1 MQITA
6 DAEMTKLSTEELE
19 KYIDPR
25 YEAEAPQVEL
35 NALETQ
41 YAQRV
46 SEDDLNMTEDEPNMS
61 EEIGPNGGNLELGL
75 IEMYRR
81 YLQPQGQRD
90 GLMDNEDI
98 IGNIR
103 ANLEDAGFKSGGLKK
118 VSDKE
123 VLAAAKDLYEYKKSL
138 IVRYKSKNKI
148 INIPNRLKGLFSL
161 ERTRS

>member
-6 DAEMTKLSTEELE
+6 NAEMTKLSTKELE
-19 KYIDPR
+19 KYIDSR
-25 YEAEAPQVEL
+25 YEAEAHQAEL
-35 NALETQ
+35 DALETE

-46 SEDDLNMTEDEPNMS
+46 SEDDLAMTEDEPNMS
-61 EEIGPNGGNLELGL
+61 EEIGPNGGNLEEGL

-90 GLMDNEDI
+90 GLMDNKDI

-103 ANLEDAGFKSGGLKK
+103 ANLKDAGFKSGGLKK

-123 VLAAAKDLYEYKKSL
+123 ALAAAKDLYEHRRDL
-138 IVRYKSKNKI
+138 ISKYKSKNKLS
-148 INIPNRLKGLFSL
+148 NIPGNLRGILK
-161 ERTRS
+161 

>member
-6 DAEMTKLSTEELE
+6 NAEMGQLSTTELE
-19 KYIDPR
+19 KYIDSR
-25 YEAEAPQVEL
+25 YEAEAPQAEL
-35 NALETQ
+35 NALETE

-46 SEDDLNMTEDEPNMS
+46 SEDDLNMTEEEPNMS
-61 EEIGPNGGNLELGL
+61 EEIGPNGGNLEIGL

-81 YLQPQGQRD
+81 YLQPEGQRD

-123 VLAAAKDLYEYKKSL
+123 VLAAAKDLYEHRKDL
-138 IVRYKSKNKI
+138 ISRYKSKNKLS
-148 INIPNRLKGLFSL
+148 NIPGNLQG
-161 ERTRS
+161 TIN

>member
-1 MQITA
+1 MQITVNT
-6 DAEMTKLSTEELE
+6 EMTQLSTEELE
-19 KYIDPR
+19 KYIDSR
-25 YEAEAPQVEL
+25 YETEAPQAEL
-35 NALETQ
+35 EALETE

-61 EEIGPNGGNLELGL
+61 EEIGPDGGNLEEGL

-81 YLQPQGQRD
+81 YLQPQGKRD
-90 GLMDNEDI
+90 GLMDNKDI

-123 VLAAAKDLYEYKKSL
+123 VLAAAKDLYEHRKDL
-138 IVRYKSKNKI
+138 ISRYKSKNKFS
-148 INIPNRLKGLFSL
+148 NIPGNLRGTLK
-161 ERTRS
+161 

>member
-1 MQITA
+1 MHITA
-6 DAEMTKLSTEELE
+6 NAQMTKLSTEELE
-19 KYIDPR
+19 KYLDSR
-25 YEAEAPQVEL
+25 YEAEAHQAEL
-35 NALETQ
+35 DALETE

-103 ANLEDAGFKSGGLKK
+103 ANLKDAGFKSGGLKK

-123 VLAAAKDLYEYKKSL
+123 ALAAAKDLYEHRKDL
-138 IVRYKSKNKI
+138 ISRYKSKNKLS
-148 INIPNRLKGLFSL
+148 NIPGNLRGIL
-161 ERTRS
+161 R